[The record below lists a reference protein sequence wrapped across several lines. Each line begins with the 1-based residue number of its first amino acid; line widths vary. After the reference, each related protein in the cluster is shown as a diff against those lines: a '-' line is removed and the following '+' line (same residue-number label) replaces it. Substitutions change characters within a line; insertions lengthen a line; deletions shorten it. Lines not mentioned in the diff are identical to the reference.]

1 VGIAADAS
9 SESPGSAARS
19 LGLSG
24 LVSASVA
31 DAAEGSGRWY
41 ALLIGVPVL
50 VYTTRGVLRVLIGA
64 HRLVWTDIRASAPR
78 ATLVETLRLLALLL
92 CFPVITTTANA
103 ARAWSTGPG
112 VLVSVVAIVPFAG
125 VWLLITMRLPHRG
138 ADWKALIPGALFFAL
153 GAEVLQAVMAYAIAP
168 YSIAKQGTYGVLGAA
183 AALLF
188 ALYLV
193 SRLVV
198 ASAVLGATL
207 WERRNARRLSSR
219 GGGRQAHRARL
230 RASLSPPDQ
239 LIRVERDPDRGQE
252 CERDESRHDDRNRP
266 QQRTGDCCEHA
277 AVAQCAR
284 NAHTDCNERREV
296 ERGADA
302 ERERGTGSS
311 SSLTCASVGFIANAN
326 RHDAGHHR
334 QMQVGE
340 DVTRKSAR
348 APRHF
353 GL

>member
-1 VGIAADAS
+1 MIAAADARAERVRVRAQDERQRHGSVDAVFEMVDRDGEVGGGIIAGALAYRLFIWLLPLTLVAVAGLGIAADAS

-153 GAEVLQAVMAYAIAP
+153 GAVVLQAVIAYAIAP

-207 WERRNARRLSSR
+207 WERR
-219 GGGRQAHRARL
+219 
-230 RASLSPPDQ
+230 
-239 LIRVERDPDRGQE
+239 
-252 CERDESRHDDRNRP
+252 
-266 QQRTGDCCEHA
+266 
-277 AVAQCAR
+277 
-284 NAHTDCNERREV
+284 
-296 ERGADA
+296 
-302 ERERGTGSS
+302 
-311 SSLTCASVGFIANAN
+311 
-326 RHDAGHHR
+326 
-334 QMQVGE
+334 
-340 DVTRKSAR
+340 AR
-348 APRHF
+348 AA
-353 GL
+353 

>member
-1 VGIAADAS
+1 LIAAADARAERVRARAQDERQRHGSVDAAFEMVDRDGEVGGGIIAGALAYRLFIWLLPLTLVAVAGLGIAADAS

-103 ARAWSTGPG
+103 ARVWSTGPG

-153 GAEVLQAVMAYAIAP
+153 GAEVLQAVIAYAIAP

-207 WERRNARRLSSR
+207 WERRT
-219 GGGRQAHRARL
+219 
-230 RASLSPPDQ
+230 
-239 LIRVERDPDRGQE
+239 RV
-252 CERDESRHDDRNRP
+252 
-266 QQRTGDCCEHA
+266 A
-277 AVAQCAR
+277 
-284 NAHTDCNERREV
+284 
-296 ERGADA
+296 
-302 ERERGTGSS
+302 
-311 SSLTCASVGFIANAN
+311 
-326 RHDAGHHR
+326 
-334 QMQVGE
+334 
-340 DVTRKSAR
+340 
-348 APRHF
+348 
-353 GL
+353 